1 MHVLEEL
8 CSSTRS
14 GPYGAVSTRLPSFR
28 LYSLKRAKKVDTWCM
43 CFNNGIL
50 ERGTTACVDE
60 RYHGQGEEAAASA
73 AEVPRILDAAHVIQ
87 QTAFALG
94 IRKFFEYLN
103 K

>member
-1 MHVLEEL
+1 
-8 CSSTRS
+8 
-14 GPYGAVSTRLPSFR
+14 
-28 LYSLKRAKKVDTWCM
+28 M

-50 ERGTTACVDE
+50 ERGTTGTARVDE

-73 AEVPRILDAAHVIQ
+73 AEVPRILDAAHVIP